1 MGINKNTPHAGFILL
16 SLVAH
21 FGALYTAV
29 SPGVFDFGKP
39 VAESEVV
46 VVDLAGPPVSV
57 PQSVL
62 LPVPPRVAE
71 VPSAPIMQQQIA
83 AALEPVDEKVE
94 EEVQSE
100 SPSADEASHITSA
113 DDSPAAPP
121 SVVQTPPKVV
131 TSKPPRTAPVIQPP
145 LRRTEEFLFLERE
158 TLTYQVKLRGV
169 PVGTAQLEASSTG
182 GEFRISLKMN
192 SNPAL
197 STLYPVQSQIETR
210 HIGGNFII
218 SKIRRQEG
226 TFRSDRGFTIS
237 LRDKSVFWADLLKR
251 RSTTETI
258 PTSEVLDPFSA
269 LYFLRNR
276 PLQVG
281 KTELL
286 HVYDGDAYNELPV
299 EVVRAEQMHLPGK
312 GDVQTLV
319 LKPQLRNEAVFN
331 RTGEMLIWVTA
342 DDFKVP
348 VKVETSILLGKVTAE
363 LVSAESVP
371 SSDASSKRSLSDP

>member
-1 MGINKNTPHAGFILL
+1 MKKTPPYYGFFAL
-16 SLVAH
+16 SVLGHIV
-21 FGALYTAV
+21 ALYPAI
-29 SPGVFDFGKP
+29 SPGIMEFAHP
-39 VAESEVV
+39 VTASPIIMVNI
-46 VVDLAGPPVSV
+46 AAPAASFPQIV
-57 PQSVL
+57 PQATVSK
-62 LPVPPRVAE
+62 AE
-71 VPSAPIMQQQIA
+71 VPATPPQQQ
-83 AALEPVDEKVE
+83 LPLQVEPTDEHVE
-94 EEVQSE
+94 EQVKEAPPADDA
-100 SPSADEASHITSA
+100 SPITPA
-113 DDSPAAPP
+113 DDSPAAPT
-121 SVVQTPPKVV
+121 VVEQPPPKVV
-131 TSKPPRTAPVIQPP
+131 PTPPSMPAPIIQPP
-145 LRRTEEFLFLERE
+145 LRHVEEFLSRERE

-169 PVGTAQLEASSTG
+169 PVGTAQMEASSTG
-182 GEFRISLKMN
+182 GEFRISLKM
-192 SNPAL
+192 STTHAL
-197 STLYPVQSQIETR
+197 STVYPVQSQIETR

-258 PTSEVLDPFSA
+258 PTSDVLDPFSA

-286 HVYDGDAYNELPV
+286 HVYDGDAYTELPV
-299 EVVRAEQMHLPGK
+299 EIVRAEQMHLPGK
-312 GDVQTLV
+312 GDIQTLV
-319 LKPQLRNEAVFN
+319 LKPQLRHDAIFN

-363 LVSAESVP
+363 LISAESVP
-371 SSDASSKRSLSDP
+371 SSEASLNRPSSDPQLP